1 MTMAM
6 IQFVQNYEDLS
17 TDKGFQF
24 KFYCDKCG
32 NGHMTHFQTSAIGMA
47 ESALQIAGSIFGGV
61 IERVGY
67 SAYDVQR
74 AVGGKAHD
82 SALEAAIQEGKQHFH
97 QCSRCGKWVCPDVC
111 WNAKA
116 GQCEECAPNFEE
128 QLASA
133 HAQAKAEAARQQ
145 LFEKAQQQN
154 YVGNIDMGAGAYVP
168 APAPYQAP
176 PYLAPPPAPPAAPP
190 AGLPGGPA
198 VAAGDRCTGCGA
210 AVGASKFCPQCGVPR
225 AAPGCPGCHAPLQPN
240 TRFCGNCGT
249 RIA

>member
-1 MTMAM
+1 MGM

-32 NGHMTHFQTSAIGMA
+32 NGHMTHFQTSAMGIA
-47 ESALQIAGSIFGGV
+47 ESALQVAGSIFGGV

-67 SAYDVQR
+67 TAYDVQR

-97 QCSRCGKWVCPDVC
+97 QCSRCGRWVCPDVC

-116 GQCEECAPNFEE
+116 GQCEECSPNFEE
-128 QLASA
+128 AFASA
-133 HAQAKAEAARQQ
+133 HAQAKVEAARQQ
-145 LFEKAQQQN
+145 LFEKAGQQN
-154 YVGNIDMGAGAYVP
+154 YVGNVDMGASAVM
-168 APAPYQAP
+168 
-176 PYLAPPPAPPAAPP
+176 
-190 AGLPGGPA
+190 GGPA
-198 VAAGDRCTGCGA
+198 PQAAAGDRCTGCGA
-210 AVGASKFCPQCGVPR
+210 AIGNSKFCPQCGTPR
-225 AAPGCPGCHAPLQPN
+225 AAGACPGCHAPLQPN